1 MRAKIEIAEIESRS
15 KKKIFFSENIFSEIS
30 PTKKIKILESI
41 NKRAILSPVIKTVRN
56 TMVEIT
62 KKE

>member
-1 MRAKIEIAEIESRS
+1 M
-15 KKKIFFSENIFSEIS
+15 
-30 PTKKIKILESI
+30 KKIKILATI

-56 TMVEIT
+56 TMVEII

>member
-1 MRAKIEIAEIESRS
+1 MRAKIEIAEIESS
-15 KKKIFFSENIFSEIS
+15 IKKKSFLSENIFSEIS
-30 PTKKIKILESI
+30 PMKKIKILATI